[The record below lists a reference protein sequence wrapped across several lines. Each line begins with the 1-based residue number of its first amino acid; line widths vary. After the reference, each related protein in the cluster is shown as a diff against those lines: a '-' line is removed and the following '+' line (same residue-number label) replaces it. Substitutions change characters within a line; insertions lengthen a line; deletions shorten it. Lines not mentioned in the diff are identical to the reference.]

1 MSGPSVSLG
10 GITREQKMLGAAA
23 ANILFIIMMFFDWFG
38 ASAGAGDFSV
48 SVSASGTDVVPS
60 WWILA
65 IIAALAAA
73 VLAAEAL
80 YVELPLRTEAVTGVW
95 LSAIPFIFTLMIILD
110 VPGGGRKFG
119 VFLALIFSAAAVA
132 LAFIASREEA

>member
-10 GITREQKMLGAAA
+10 GITREQKMLGAAG
-23 ANILFIIMMFFDWFG
+23 ANILFIIMLFLDWFG
-38 ASAGAGDFSV
+38 ASAGTGDFSI

-80 YVELPLRTEAVTGVW
+80 YIELPIRTDAVTGAW
-95 LSAIPFIFTLMIILD
+95 LSAFPFVFTLMLILD
-110 VPGGGRKFG
+110 APGGGRKFG
-119 VFLALIFSAAAVA
+119 IFLALIFSAVA
-132 LAFIASREEA
+132 LALSVIAAREEA

>member
-10 GITREQKMLGAAA
+10 GITREQKMLGAAG
-23 ANILFIIMMFFDWFG
+23 ANILFIIMLFLDWFG
-38 ASAGAGDFSV
+38 ASAGGF

-80 YVELPLRTEAVTGVW
+80 YIELPIRTDAVAGAW
-95 LSAIPFIFTLMIILD
+95 LSAFPFVYTLMLILD

-119 VFLALIFSAAAVA
+119 IFLALIFSAAALA
-132 LAFIASREEA
+132 LSVIAAREEA